1 MPAWGGF
8 WHADCKLTASK
19 EAFGVQTRFI
29 PETIAQQATQGLDR
43 VRQAIRHASERVGVD
58 FDYLLQKASQ
68 ESSLDPTAKAK
79 TSSATGLFQF
89 IEQTWLRSVKQ
100 HGEKYGL
107 GELASKITIG
117 SDGVARVGDAADR
130 KNILELRK
138 DPTLSACMAA
148 ELTKQNCYNLKTKVG
163 GEIGSTELYLAHF
176 LGAGGAANFLEAY
189 RTNPQAKAADFMP
202 TAAKAN
208 PSVFYDKSGKP
219 RSLASIYDR
228 FAKKFDGAAP
238 IQVASVV
245 PPEQT
250 LAASFSSD
258 TVISYTPSFTGGL
271 KYDSPSL
278 FSTMLLAQ
286 MPVHEWLGEAERKS
300 SDDKREKAA
309 A

>member
-1 MPAWGGF
+1 M
-8 WHADCKLTASK
+8 
-19 EAFGVQTRFI
+19 QTRFI

-107 GELASKITIG
+107 GELVSKITIG

-148 ELTKQNCYNLKTKVG
+148 ELTKQNCDNLKTKVG

-208 PSVFYDKSGKP
+208 PSVFYNKSGEP
-219 RSLASIYDR
+219 RSLASIYDM
-228 FAKKFDGAAP
+228 FAKKFDSAAP
-238 IQVASVV
+238 IQVASAL
-245 PPEQT
+245 PAEQAYT
-250 LAASFSSD
+250 TSFSAD
-258 TVISYTPSFTGGL
+258 PVTSYTPSLTSGL

-286 MPVHEWLGEAERKS
+286 MPVHEWYGEPERQQA
-300 SDDKREKAA
+300 DKREKVAA
-309 A
+309 